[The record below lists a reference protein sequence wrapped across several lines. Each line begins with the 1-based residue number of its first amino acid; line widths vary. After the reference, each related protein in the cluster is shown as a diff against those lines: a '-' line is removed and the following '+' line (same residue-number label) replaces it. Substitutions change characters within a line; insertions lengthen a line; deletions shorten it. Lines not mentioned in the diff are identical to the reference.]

1 MHLPSRP
8 RRCICVR
15 FPAHHTHSAPVLTQN
30 HARRE
35 QRPIPRRVKL
45 ITKLATAP
53 EHELHKADAPSQP
66 ATTLHMRAVPRAP
79 HAFCTSP
86 YSKSRPPWAKT
97 NTQTRQTN
105 HQAGQSPRA
114 RAARSRCTFPAGHDA
129 AYACGSPRPHAFC
142 TSPYSKSRPPWAK
155 TNTQTRQTNHQ
166 SGHSP
171 RARVARSRCTFPA
184 GHDAAYAC
192 GSPRPTRILHQSL
205 LKITPAVSKD
215 QHPDASD

>member
-15 FPAHHTHSAPVLTQN
+15 FPAPHPLSAPVLTQN

-35 QRPIPRRVKL
+35 QRPIPGRVKL
-45 ITKLATAP
+45 ITKLAKAP
-53 EHELHKADAPSQP
+53 EHELHEADAPSQP
-66 ATTLHMRAVPRAP
+66 AMTLHMRAVPRAP

-129 AYACGSPRPHAFC
+129 AYACGSPRPTRIPAPVLTQNHARREQ
-142 TSPYSKSRPPWAK
+142 RPIPRRVKLNPKLAK
-155 TNTQTRQTNHQ
+155 APEHELHET
-166 SGHSP
+166 
-171 RARVARSRCTFPA
+171 
-184 GHDAAYAC
+184 DAPSHPGPDPAYAVRF
-192 GSPRPTRILHQSL
+192 PPPPPPVRTIP
-205 LKITPAVSKD
+205 
-215 QHPDASD
+215 